1 MTMLPENV
9 ENERALLPMF
19 SSFMKEFKL
28 NQLFRKCHIYKEK
41 GIPVKEVF
49 QMIFLLALTGKSFS
63 SFLHSRNNPFQGK
76 KDTIYRF
83 LQQTRCN
90 WRKFL
95 FLLST
100 KVVNEALLPFTTP
113 KRYTW
118 VVPAAQALKVFLD
131 SLTTQEGV
139 SAGVSECSPWVSPM
153 EPLSFRFPFRC

>member
-1 MTMLPENV
+1 MSMLPENV

-49 QMIFLLALTGKSFS
+49 QMIFLLAFTGKSFS

-95 FLLST
+95 FLLSA
-100 KVVNEALLPFTTP
+100 KVVNEAHFPLQHRNGIPGWYP
-113 KRYTW
+113 QHKR
-118 VVPAAQALKVFLD
+118 
-131 SLTTQEGV
+131 
-139 SAGVSECSPWVSPM
+139 
-153 EPLSFRFPFRC
+153 

>member
-1 MTMLPENV
+1 MSILLENL
-9 ENERALLPMF
+9 ENERILLPMF

-49 QMIFLLALTGKSFS
+49 QMIFLLAFTGKSFS

-95 FLLST
+95 FLLSA
-100 KVVNEALLPFTTP
+100 KVVNEAHFPLQHRNGIPGWYPQHKL
-113 KRYTW
+113 
-118 VVPAAQALKVFLD
+118 
-131 SLTTQEGV
+131 SLIHI
-139 SAGVSECSPWVSPM
+139 SEPTRPY
-153 EPLSFRFPFRC
+153 